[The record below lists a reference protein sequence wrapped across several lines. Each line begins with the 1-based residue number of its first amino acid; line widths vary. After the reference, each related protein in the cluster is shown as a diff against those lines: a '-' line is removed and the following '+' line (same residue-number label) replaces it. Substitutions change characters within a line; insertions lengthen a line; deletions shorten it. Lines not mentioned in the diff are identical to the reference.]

1 MSKTLGGAVRALVAE
16 SGLSVGSKIYLDFAP
31 HGTNPPYLT
40 YIDHITTDP
49 ELRGDGK
56 TIASNRSMQ
65 YNVWQHIDH
74 EDAFLPTR
82 LSEVLDGAVV
92 YVEGSTT
99 AIKISVLSM
108 SRLPG
113 EADEEIV
120 HHELTLGM
128 SHPTS
133 VA

>member
-1 MSKTLGGAVRALVAE
+1 MSKTLGGAIRNLVIGSE
-16 SGLSVGSKIYLDFAP
+16 LSVGRKVYLDFAP
-31 HGTNPPYLT
+31 HGTTPPYLT
-40 YIDHITTDP
+40 YIDHINTDP
-49 ELRGDGK
+49 ALRGDGK
-56 TIASNRSMQ
+56 TIANNRSMQ

-74 EDAFLPTR
+74 EDPFLPTE
-82 LSEVLDGAVV
+82 LYTLLDGALVR
-92 YVEGSTT
+92 VEGF
-99 AIKISVLSM
+99 AAPIKISVQSM